1 MKEWMRLL
9 IHSFLSLRNFF
20 LTTLLD
26 TDAADFTEIYGK
38 IIKKEALSVLSVK
51 SVYKKRMT

>member
-1 MKEWMRLL
+1 MRLL

-26 TDAADFTEIYGK
+26 TDATDFTEIYGK